1 MANGYD
7 NYKQQS
13 VQTMTQ
19 GEMLILL
26 YDELIKRLIKA
37 GICIETK
44 DDETFD
50 ATVNRCIE
58 IVRYLID
65 TLDRSSDIGMQIYRM
80 YDFFMFQLGRLK
92 AGRRQALIDEMIP
105 LVKDLRD
112 AFKEAAKSQG
122 D

>member
-50 ATVNRCIE
+50 ATVTRCIE

-92 AGRRQALIDEMIP
+92 AGRRQALIDEMMP